1 MQLKISSCDNSK
13 YLVTGSVQELMRNR
27 RSKMLLRTKLIYT
40 LESNS
45 LYIESDEPIERV
57 AELLGLAAKYIGA
70 EVKYD
75 TQISS
80 DIQQYLERES
90 QFEEFSEKAQNIKAN
105 NCIKDDF
112 EEFTNALID
121 HLPKRRLY
129 PLQLLSAYHLAFS
142 QSGCN
147 FSVPG
152 AGKTSIV
159 YGAYTYLKN
168 LNPDNP
174 KKVDKIIIIGP
185 LSSFSPWELEFQE
198 CFGYKPDSKRING
211 AISSENKKQYF
222 YGIPAEITLI
232 SYASVLSVKDSLKYF
247 LSNYKVM
254 VVLDEAHKIKNTN
267 GGIISSTIMELAPL
281 CSSRIVLTGTPV
293 PNGYED
299 LYNLFN
305 FIWPKRNVT
314 KYNIGQ
320 LRDMS
325 NTFSDNRIPHLMS
338 NIDPFYIR
346 IKKQDL
352 NIPEPIEHPPI
363 LILMKESQQRI
374 YDFIEKRFVDEVN
387 KSHSNLH
394 SSLVKAKLIRL
405 QQVASNPALLRDPL
419 IKFGEENGE
428 DFSGISNEDS
438 HIMNDVMRYY
448 TDEIPSKFEKCG
460 ELVNQIIQANG
471 KVIIWAIFIKTI
483 EHLEI
488 YFRSIGI
495 ESRTLYGATPVATDG
510 MTPNDENYN
519 LTREAIIN
527 EFHNPQSS
535 FKVIIANPF
544 AVAESISLHKV
555 CHNAIYVE
563 RSFNCA
569 HFIQS
574 KDRIHRYGLPE
585 GVNTNYYYLLSK
597 DTIEE
602 TINTRLQIKE
612 ERMISLIESAP
623 IPLFDNIGDEGDED
637 IKAIIFDYVKRKNRN
652 L

>member
-1 MQLKISSCDNSK
+1 MQLRISTKDDSK
-13 YLVTGSVQELMRNR
+13 YLVTGSIQELMRNR
-27 RSKMLLRTKLIYT
+27 RSKMLLRSKLNFNLELNT
-40 LESNS
+40 L
-45 LYIESDEPIERV
+45 LIETDEPIERV

-70 EVKYD
+70 EVIYD
-75 TQISS
+75 TQISAN
-80 DIQQYLERES
+80 IQQFIERES
-90 QFEEFSEKAQNIKAN
+90 QFEVFSNKAKEIKAN
-105 NCIKDDF
+105 NCVKEDF
-112 EEFTNALID
+112 IEFTNALAK
-121 HLPKRRLY
+121 HMTNRRLY

-168 LNPDNP
+168 INSSNP
-174 KKVDKIIIIGP
+174 KKIDKIIIIGP
-185 LSSFSPWELEFQE
+185 LSSFAPWELEFQE
-198 CFGYKPDSKRING
+198 CYGYKPDSKRING
-211 AISSENKKQYF
+211 ALSSENKKQYF
-222 YGIPAEITLI
+222 YGITAELTLI
-232 SYASVLSVKDSLKYF
+232 SYASVLSVKESLKYF

-267 GGIISSTIMELAPL
+267 GGIISSTIMELATL
-281 CSSRIVLTGTPV
+281 CSSRVVLTGTPV

-305 FIWPKRNVT
+305 FIWPKKNVT

-320 LRDMS
+320 LRDMGIS
-325 NTFSDNRIPHLMS
+325 TNDDRVPNLMS

-352 NIPEPIEHPPI
+352 NIPEPIENSPI
-363 LILMKESQQRI
+363 LIPMKESQQRI

-387 KSHSNLH
+387 KSNTNLH

-405 QQVASNPALLRDPL
+405 QQAASNPALLRDPL
-419 IKFGEENGE
+419 NKFAEENGE
-428 DFSGISNEDS
+428 DFSTIENEDLI
-438 HIMNDVMRYY
+438 IMQDIMKYY
-448 TDEIPSKFEKCG
+448 SDEIPSKFEKCA

-483 EHLEI
+483 EFLEN
-488 YFRSIGI
+488 YLRSIGI
-495 ESRTLYGATPVATDG
+495 ETRTLYGATPVATDDMNPG
-510 MTPNDENYN
+510 DEAYN
-519 LTREAIIN
+519 FTREAIIN
-527 EFHNPQSS
+527 EFHNPNSS

-555 CHNAIYVE
+555 CHNAIYIE

-574 KDRIHRYGLPE
+574 KDRIHRYGLPKD
-585 GVNTNYYYLLSK
+585 VITNYYYLLSK
-597 DTIEE
+597 DTVEE
-602 TINTRLQIKE
+602 TINTRLKVKE
-612 ERMISLIESAP
+612 ERMLSLIESAP
-623 IPLFDNIGDEGDED
+623 IPLFDNIGDEGDVD
-637 IKAIIFDYVKRKNRN
+637 IKAIILDYVKRNNRS